1 MSRFTVMALA
11 GVIATTAPVSSGA
24 QSPSL
29 KAVMQEKAENAQG
42 LLKPIVLGDFAGIER
57 SVNRLARLTFTEVA
71 SWQGQ
76 PNSEYQQQAIAFL
89 QGIEALGRAAESRD
103 VKRASTAYG
112 NLVSSCVNCHQ
123 LVKVGRSVSLTP
135 PAPVLNLMLQALA
148 RRPFPAPRRTQGSG
162 PNQGRTPRPPGQS
175 LSSPALAG
183 LP

>member
-11 GVIATTAPVSSGA
+11 GVISAAAPVLSWA

-89 QGIEALGRAAESRD
+89 QAIEALGRAAESRD

-112 NLVSSCVNCHQ
+112 NLVSSCVTCHQ

-135 PAPVLNLMLQALA
+135 PAPVLNWNQALA
-148 RRPFPAPRRTQGSG
+148 RRPFPAPR
-162 PNQGRTPRPPGQS
+162 
-175 LSSPALAG
+175 
-183 LP
+183 